1 MQHVK
6 KLSIETNRSKMS
18 CHGAFKDGR
27 VAKNKQVYA
36 VCLLSSQLLTT
47 DAK

>member
-18 CHGAFKDGR
+18 CHGAFEDDTG
-27 VAKNKQVYA
+27 AKTK
-36 VCLLSSQLLTT
+36 
-47 DAK
+47 